1 MNTEEMKNIESDL
14 IFVNRFITH
23 IGAMRSRQVAYKRDK
38 RDADYSL
45 SKALEAQ
52 VDNSYSEVVKA
63 CSRILTA
70 HNNERQ

>member
-1 MNTEEMKNIESDL
+1 MNTGEIKIIESDL
-14 IFVNRFITH
+14 ILGNRFITH
-23 IGAMRSRQVAYKRDK
+23 IGAMRSRQIAYKRDK

-45 SKALEAQ
+45 SKALEEQ

-63 CSRILTA
+63 CTRILMA